1 MLELIDRQAAIDNIY
16 DAAESIICAV
26 EEENPEIAEKII
38 DVRDVI
44 LKKIEEQHTVEA
56 EPVRHGHWIWL
67 EPYGALFTHRRKC
80 SECGDIKA
88 QEESNFC
95 PNCGAKMREEG
106 AEQCLK

>member
-1 MLELIDRQAAIDNIY
+1 MPELIDRAMMPELIDRDTLRY
-16 DAAESIICAV
+16 DLCAYLCGAY
-26 EEENPEIAEKII
+26 EQCTEWCHTLK
-38 DVRDVI
+38 VI
-44 LKKIEEQHTVEA
+44 NMQPTIEA

-95 PNCGAKMREEG
+95 PNCGARMDG
-106 AEQCLK
+106 GCGQ